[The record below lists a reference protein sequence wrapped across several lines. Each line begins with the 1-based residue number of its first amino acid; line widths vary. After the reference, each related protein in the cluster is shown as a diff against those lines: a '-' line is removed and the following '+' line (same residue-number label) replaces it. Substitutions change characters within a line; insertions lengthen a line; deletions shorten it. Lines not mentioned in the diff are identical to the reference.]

1 MAFRQGLAAKAG
13 DLTSG
18 SAGACSGH
26 GRCASSGLRGGCRKA
41 PPARWPPGCVTCVVL
56 GAPVTDARAEEV
68 AQVADG
74 PLPAAVR
81 GVLATL
87 DPAVAADDE
96 VVAAVLVSVE
106 ELDRP

>member
-1 MAFRQGLAAKAG
+1 M
-13 DLTSG
+13 
-18 SAGACSGH
+18 
-26 GRCASSGLRGGCRKA
+26 
-41 PPARWPPGCVTCVVL
+41 
-56 GAPVTDARAEEV
+56 TDARAEEV